1 MIGSFCKNPGSEIL
15 CTTPNYHGGSVFDFR
30 FQQDWSVYV
39 LVLQRSLRFGR
50 LLGTVGSCFFT
61 NVMNGIQECDLYKEP
76 MFSCINKFPIPY
88 HLYNFN
94 FPTIFLFHRLDT
106 FAMSSLNLFDEMPE
120 PKSLYLFD
128 KTLTF
133 FLPFIFK
140 M

>member
-1 MIGSFCKNPGSEIL
+1 MCRS
-15 CTTPNYHGGSVFDFR
+15 PNYHGGSVFDFR

-50 LLGTVGSCFFT
+50 LLGTVGSCFCT

-76 MFSCINKFPIPY
+76 MFSYVNKFPVSY

-94 FPTIFLFHRLDT
+94 FPTIFSFTSWTALLW
-106 FAMSSLNLFDEMPE
+106 SPSLFDEMPE

-140 M
+140 MWCDDILFS